1 MRNDVPADYFE
12 NRSRNIESIS
22 NEEISLAIR
31 YLDPEPERTAKA
43 SDTLA
48 FIAVFVTVCFLCAIL
63 ISLRLRGL

>member
-22 NEEISLAIR
+22 DEEISLAIR
-31 YLDPEPERTAKA
+31 YLDPEPERRANA

-48 FIAVFVTVCFLCAIL
+48 FIAVFMIVCFFCAIL